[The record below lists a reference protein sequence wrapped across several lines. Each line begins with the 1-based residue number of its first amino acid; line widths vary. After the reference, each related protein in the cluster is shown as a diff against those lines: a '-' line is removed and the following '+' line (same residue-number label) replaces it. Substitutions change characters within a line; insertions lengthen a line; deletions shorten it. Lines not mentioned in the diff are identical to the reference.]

1 MEFRRDG
8 SPLRPLCSEG
18 QVRKP
23 RTEAVDPP
31 ARTLSRT
38 PSLLPPH
45 SRPSGLAQQKLQ
57 EGEAQAWFSA
67 FTDKQSLSVAPAS
80 GLPGIRTG
88 RTNEGD
94 GSIPPPQM
102 SPAERTS
109 YRRRRPL
116 WASRPRPVL
125 GEREAAL
132 CHRLPG
138 RSLQISLVRGGSQ
151 SSRSAAA
158 KDRLGAAAPF
168 RTLGENTYLPDNNR
182 YQRTILIITVFGM
195 AGLRLRLQNGSH

>member
-23 RTEAVDPP
+23 R
-31 ARTLSRT
+31 RLWTLQRGRSLEPQACFLPTPGLQASPSRSCRKGK
-38 PSLLPPH
+38 PKPGSPRSLIN
-45 SRPSGLAQQKLQ
+45 K
-57 EGEAQAWFSA
+57 
-67 FTDKQSLSVAPAS
+67 SLSVAPAS

-94 GSIPPPQM
+94 GSTPPPQM
-102 SPAERTS
+102 SPTERTS

-116 WASRPRPVL
+116 WASWPRPVL

>member
-23 RTEAVDPP
+23 R
-31 ARTLSRT
+31 RLWTLQRGRSLEPQACFLPT
-38 PSLLPPH
+38 PSLQGSP
-45 SRPSGLAQQKLQ
+45 SRSCRKGKPKPGSPR
-57 EGEAQAWFSA
+57 
-67 FTDKQSLSVAPAS
+67 SLINRVFPWHQRAGCPESEPEEQMRVTAVH
-80 GLPGIRTG
+80 
-88 RTNEGD
+88 
-94 GSIPPPQM
+94 PPPQM